1 MRIIYGLLGIME
13 KFDLSFL
20 QVKKEKRKVDL
31 YRYKEIFI
39 RTG

>member
-1 MRIIYGLLGIME
+1 MRIIYGLLGIMD

-20 QVKKEKRKVDL
+20 QGKKEKRKVDL

>member
-1 MRIIYGLLGIME
+1 MRIIYVLLGIIE
-13 KFDLSFL
+13 KFDLAFL